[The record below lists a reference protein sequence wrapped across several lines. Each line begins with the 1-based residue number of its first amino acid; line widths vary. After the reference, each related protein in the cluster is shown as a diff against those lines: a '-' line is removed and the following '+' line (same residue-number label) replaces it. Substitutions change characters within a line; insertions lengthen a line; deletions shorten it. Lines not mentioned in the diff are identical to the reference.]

1 MTHLYTIILDSS
13 NELKTT
19 VADKIV
25 RGSKNVDSLHFLV
38 YPTYKEID
46 MSDFTVTMEYISPV
60 SKEYHT
66 ESLTLSEELYKDYLE
81 YKLPFDTDLTKE
93 AGDINVKLL
102 FTKVEKV
109 VEDDGEKIRQYSRH
123 TLPTTI
129 KILPSAS
136 WSDMIPDPALASL
149 DQRLLK
155 IDAMNQDLREIAEVY
170 DNTKADDMILE
181 DHILTLLSKK
191 KKIGTSVDISQSS
204 SGGGGEEKPSN
215 IEVVEF

>member
-1 MTHLYTIILDSS
+1 MIHLYTILLDSS

-19 VADKIV
+19 VADKII

-38 YPTYKEID
+38 YPIYKEID

-66 ESLTLSEELYKDYLE
+66 ESLVLSEELYKDYLE

-93 AGDINVKLL
+93 AGNINVQLL

-155 IDAMNQDLREIAEVY
+155 TDAMINDLKEIAEVY

-181 DHILTLLSKK
+181 DHILTLLAKK
-191 KKIGTSVDISQSS
+191 KKIGTSIDISSTS
-204 SGGGGEEKPSN
+204 SGGGESSN
-215 IEVVEF
+215 VEVVEF

>member
-123 TLPTTI
+123 TIPTKI